1 VTDAT
6 ADPRRID
13 THHHVVP
20 PAYAAWLRSRGQA
33 AGGLP
38 IPEWSPEAALALM
51 DKLRV
56 QTSIL
61 SVSTPGVHL
70 GDDAEARDWARRVN
84 EYAAEVVR
92 RAPDRFGFFATL
104 CLPDVQG
111 ALDELAYAFDRLHA
125 DGVILLANC
134 RGTYLGDARFDPVFD
149 ELNRRKA
156 VVFIHPTQPPGL
168 ESLPGI
174 PTFVADFLLDTTRAA
189 LRLGA
194 SGTLDRC
201 PDLKLILS
209 HAGGFVPYAAYRI
222 AGAASPTGNPLDGIQ
237 QLKKFYFD
245 IALSGSPTALP
256 SLLAFAPPG
265 HVLFGTDFPYAP
277 EIAATAFTGLY
288 ESYTATDAQRASID
302 RGAAET
308 LFPTRLCVPR

>member
-1 VTDAT
+1 
-6 ADPRRID
+6 
-13 THHHVVP
+13 
-20 PAYAAWLRSRGQA
+20 
-33 AGGLP
+33 
-38 IPEWSPEAALALM
+38 
-51 DKLRV
+51 
-56 QTSIL
+56 
-61 SVSTPGVHL
+61 
-70 GDDAEARDWARRVN
+70 
-84 EYAAEVVR
+84 VR
-92 RAPDRFGFFATL
+92 HAPDRFGFFATL

-111 ALDELAYAFDRLHA
+111 ALDELAYAFDHLHA

-134 RGTYLGDARFDPVFD
+134 RGIYLGDERFAPIFD

-245 IALSGSPTALP
+245 IALSGTPTALP
-256 SLLAFAPPG
+256 SLLAFAQPG

-277 EIAATAFTGLY
+277 EIAVAAFTGLY

-308 LFPTRLCVPR
+308 LFPTRLCVPG